1 MKNIVVTGATGFI
14 GRHLIHELLNEES
27 NHVVAVV
34 RENSKN
40 RSYLED
46 SPNLDVIECS
56 MEHISNLPKLVQN
69 SIDIFYHLAWEGI
82 RKEDRDNVQIQQNN
96 YLNSIHTLLAAREME
111 VKRFIGVGSQ
121 AEYGACDGKITEES
135 STNPINEYGKA
146 KLQFFHDGLNIS
158 QYLGINFVW
167 GRVFSAYGPG
177 DYENSLISMVIRNIK
192 CQQEIK
198 LGPCKHKWDFIHVSD
213 VARAL
218 VSIQEAPS
226 GVYNISGG
234 NIRELR
240 HYVSEIASITNS
252 EKYIEFEDTMMYNYN
267 EIGFQPDIT
276 KIKKICNWN
285 PIVNF
290 EDGIKELFKNEE
302 L

>member
-14 GRHLIHELLNEES
+14 GRHLIHELLHEEN
-27 NHVVAVV
+27 NHVIAVV

-40 RSYLED
+40 RSKLED

-69 SIDIFYHLAWEGI
+69 SIDIFYHLAWGGI

-96 YLNSIHTLLAAREME
+96 YLNSIQTLLAAREMG

-121 AEYGACDGKITEES
+121 AEYGACNGKITEES

-177 DYENSLISMVIRNIK
+177 DYENTLISVIIRNIK
-192 CQQEIK
+192 SQQEIK
-198 LGPCKHKWDFIHVSD
+198 LGPSKHKWDFIHVSD

-218 VSIQEAPS
+218 VSIQNAPS
-226 GVYNISGG
+226 GAYNISGG
-234 NIRELR
+234 DIRELR
-240 HYVSEIASITNS
+240 DYVSEIATITNAK
-252 EKYIEFEDTMMYNYN
+252 KYIKFRNSVDNNDNKFGFE
-267 EIGFQPDIT
+267 PDIT
-276 KIKKICNWN
+276 KIKETCDWS
-285 PIVNF
+285 PVVNF
-290 EDGIKELFKNEE
+290 SDGIKRLFKN
-302 L
+302 